1 MKPEDFDPNAVETTY
16 DNLLKRSHTYTGPR
30 TTIASILYEAKQ
42 AGYQAPASTPT
53 YIVPNSGKINL
64 DDFVPQYESAG
75 LPPREFVGPRV
86 GEARLFPLNALSIF
100 VALGAG
106 GKTSSVIAMAAHIA
120 AGKTLLDQALKQRR
134 VAMFFVEEEQL
145 ELNRKFSAIV
155 QDWTDAE
162 RREAQTNLRLISL
175 TNHDPR
181 ITHMDGR
188 GIVEAPFVDQIIE
201 LTVPF
206 GAELI
211 VCDHLQGFTSGDLNN
226 SDTATVLARAANRIV
241 SQTGAAV
248 VFTAHTS
255 KANIRAEAVEVGFVT
270 GSLAFENAARQVT
283 GIIRMPDSDAK
294 RWGLEATCDQYI
306 KVQMP
311 KNSYGP
317 ANQIAYLKKEFVP
330 DFHTVK
336 IVPWRPPAGGS
347 LFVSAEDRLSEAIM
361 TAIKSK
367 PGTTR
372 NQIERLAGKKN
383 PLKASKDKVRIAVER
398 LVSERV
404 LEEVV
409 PTAEQ
414 RKSLSLSQ
422 QVRKILRIAND

>member
-1 MKPEDFDPNAVETTY
+1 MKPEDFDPNDVETTY
-16 DNLLKRSHTYTGPR
+16 DNLLKRGHTYTGPR

-42 AGYQAPASTPT
+42 TGYQAQASKPT
-53 YIVPNSGKINL
+53 YFVPNSGKISL
-64 DDFVPQYESAG
+64 DDFVPQYEAAG
-75 LPPREFVGPRV
+75 MPPREFVGPRV

-106 GKTSSVIAMAAHIA
+106 GKTSSIMAMAAHIA
-120 AGKTLLDQALKQRR
+120 AGKTLLDQAMKQRR
-134 VAMFFVEEEQL
+134 VAMFFVEEEQR

-155 QDWTDAE
+155 QDWTDSE
-162 RREAQTNLRLISL
+162 RREAQKNLRLVSL

-181 ITHMDGR
+181 LTQINGR
-188 GIVEAPFVDQIIE
+188 EIIDTSFVDQIIG

-206 GAELI
+206 EAELI
-211 VCDHLQGFTSGDLNN
+211 FCDHLQGFTSGDLNN
-226 SDTATVLARAANRIV
+226 SDTATALARAANRIV

-248 VFTAHTS
+248 VFTAHTA
-255 KANIRAEAVEVGFVT
+255 KANIKAEAVEVGFVT
-270 GSLAFENAARQVT
+270 GNLAFENAARQVT

-336 IVPWRPPAGGS
+336 IVPWQPPSGGS
-347 LFVSAEDRLSEAIM
+347 LFISAEDRLSEAIL
-361 TAIKSK
+361 TAVKGK

-372 NQIERLAGKKN
+372 NQIDCLAGKKN
-383 PLKASKDKVRIAVER
+383 TLKASKEKVRMAVER
-398 LVSERV
+398 LVYEGV

-414 RKSLSLSQ
+414 RKSLGLHQ
-422 QVRKILRIAND
+422 QVRKILRIVDE